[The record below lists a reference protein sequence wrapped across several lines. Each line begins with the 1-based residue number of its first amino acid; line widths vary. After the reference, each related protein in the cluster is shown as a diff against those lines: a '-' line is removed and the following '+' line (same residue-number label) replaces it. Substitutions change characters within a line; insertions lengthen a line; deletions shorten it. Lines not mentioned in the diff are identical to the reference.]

1 MSGNKNAR
9 LGYGDFLRCLAT
21 LAVVTLHCAG
31 ATLASQA
38 PGSLTFLGLNI
49 LDGLCR
55 WAVPMFV
62 MLSGMF
68 LLDPERELSR
78 KKWLA
83 HLGRLALAILIWGF
97 FYALW
102 DARGAHFG
110 AEWFL
115 EALISMVTG
124 RLHYHLWFLPML
136 LGLYLLIPP
145 LRGLVR
151 GSSRRVLWYAAGLW
165 GVVAVTL
172 PTLFALVPIS
182 PGSAWLGLLD
192 LRSVAGYPGFFLLG
206 YLLKTC
212 RPSRKQKAAVYVLGA
227 AGAVATVWGTQ
238 ALSRANRA
246 FRDVLYGYL
255 TPNALFV
262 AAALFLL
269 ARRLDLGQA
278 PIWGK
283 LSGLTFGVY
292 LLHPFFLELFQA
304 LGFPDPAWNSV
315 LAALIQVPVLLAAAG
330 AAAWVLR
337 HIPKLGKRIC

>member
-1 MSGNKNAR
+1 MSDNKNAR
-9 LGYGDFLRCLAT
+9 LGYSDFLRCLAT

-31 ATLASQA
+31 ATLAARDPS
-38 PGSLTFLGLNI
+38 SLTFLGLNI

-68 LLDPERELSR
+68 LLDLERELSR
-78 KKWLA
+78 KKWLS
-83 HLGRLALAILIWGF
+83 HLARLALVILIWGF

-102 DARGAHFG
+102 DARAAHFG
-110 AEWFL
+110 AEWLL
-115 EALISMVTG
+115 EGLISMVTG

-151 GSSRRVLWYAAGLW
+151 GSSRRVLWYAVGLW

-172 PTLFALVPIS
+172 PTLFALVPNS

-212 RPSRKQKAAVYVLGA
+212 QPSRRQEGAVYALGV
-227 AGAVATVWGTQ
+227 AGAVVTVWGTQ
-238 ALSRANRA
+238 VLSQTAGSFQA
-246 FRDVLYGYL
+246 PLYGYL
-255 TPNALFV
+255 TPNALFI

-269 ARRLDLGQA
+269 ARRLDLGKGA
-278 PIWGK
+278 VWSK

-292 LLHPFFLELFQA
+292 LLHPFFLELLQA
-304 LGFPDPAWNSV
+304 LGFPDPAWNAV

-330 AAAWVLR
+330 AADWVLR

>member
-1 MSGNKNAR
+1 MSGEKSAR
-9 LGYGDFLRCLAT
+9 LGYSDFLRCLAT
-21 LAVVTLHCAG
+21 LAVVVLHCAG
-31 ATLASQA
+31 ATLASQD
-38 PGSLTFLGLNI
+38 PNSLTFLGLNL

-68 LLDPERELSR
+68 LLDPEREMPR

-83 HLGRLALAILIWGF
+83 YLGRIALAILLWGF

-102 DARGAHFG
+102 DARAAHFG

-145 LRGLVR
+145 LRALAR
-151 GSSRRVLWYAAGLW
+151 GASRPCLWYAMGLW
-165 GVVAVTL
+165 GVVMALQTMCTL
-172 PTLFALVPIS
+172 ASGT
-182 PGSAWLGLLD
+182 PGDTWLGLLN
-192 LRSVAGYPGFFLLG
+192 LGNVVGFPGYFLLG

-212 RPSRKQKAAVYVLGA
+212 RPSRRQEAAVYVLGA
-227 AGAVATVWGTQ
+227 AGAVVTVWGTQ
-238 ALSRANRA
+238 ILSQANRA

-262 AAALFLL
+262 SAALFLL
-269 ARRLDLGQA
+269 ARRLDLGKG
-278 PIWGK
+278 PIWGR

-292 LLHPFFLELFQA
+292 LLHPFFLELLRA
-304 LGFPDPAWNSV
+304 LGFPDPTWNAV
-315 LAALIQVPVLLAAAG
+315 PAALGQVPVILTAALAE
-330 AAAWVLR
+330 AWALR

>member
-1 MSGNKNAR
+1 MSAEKSPR
-9 LGYGDFLRCLAT
+9 LGYSDFLRCLAT

-31 ATLASQA
+31 ATLASQD
-38 PGSLTFLGLNI
+38 PSSRTFLVLNI

-68 LLDPERELSR
+68 LLDPERDMSR
-78 KKWLA
+78 KKWGA
-83 HLGRLALAILIWGF
+83 HLGRIALAILIWGI

-102 DARGAHFG
+102 DARAAHFG
-110 AEWFL
+110 AEWLL
-115 EALISMVTG
+115 EGRISMVTG

-145 LRGLVR
+145 LRALVR
-151 GSSRRVLWYAAGLW
+151 GSSRQTLWYAAGLW
-165 GVVAVTL
+165 GMVMTL
-172 PTLFALVPIS
+172 QTMCTIAS
-182 PGSAWLGLLD
+182 GTPGNTWLGLLN
-192 LRSVAGYPGFFLLG
+192 LGNVVGFPGYFLLG

-212 RPSRKQKAAVYVLGA
+212 RPSRRQEAAVYALGVF
-227 AGAVATVWGTQ
+227 GAVVTVWGTQ
-238 ALSRANRA
+238 TLSQAA
-246 FRDVLYGYL
+246 GTFRDVLYGYL

-262 AAALFLL
+262 SAALFLL
-269 ARRLDLGQA
+269 ARRLELGKSA
-278 PIWGK
+278 IWGK

-304 LGFPDPAWNSV
+304 LGFPAPAWNAV
-315 LAALIQVPVLLAAAG
+315 LAALVQVPVLLAAALAG
-330 AAAWVLR
+330 TWVLR